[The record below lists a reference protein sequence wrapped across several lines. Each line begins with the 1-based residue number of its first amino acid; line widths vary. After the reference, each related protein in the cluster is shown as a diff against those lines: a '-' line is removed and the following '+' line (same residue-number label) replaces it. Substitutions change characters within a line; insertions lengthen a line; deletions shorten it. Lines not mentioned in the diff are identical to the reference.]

1 MENLKSP
8 YYFLILV
15 FGTITLSGC
24 GVSRLTGDGGANEWI
39 KQRSELLDK
48 QKKQAEENS
57 IRREKKI
64 KQDRE
69 EFERENPE
77 VPLSG
82 VGGVFTGKKTAG
94 LRGAMNSMPFV
105 TRYPDT
111 DDPQKVYVKVGTAQL
126 SLKQIIFSISE
137 QIQECQRV
145 TAYSG
150 YDIESY
156 CYKSLES
163 GMYNFSTMLKD
174 SGTPESTK
182 RAAVI
187 DGTIGNVIYFDHA
200 ARLAKMHNE
209 MCKKQNEN
217 GYVTMITV
225 SAPCRNYKGAGM

>member
-1 MENLKSP
+1 MEKLKLP
-8 YYFLILV
+8 YYFIIIAL
-15 FGTITLSGC
+15 GTITLSGC
-24 GVSRLTGDGGANEWI
+24 GVSRLTGDGGVNDWI
-39 KQRSELLDK
+39 KQRSELAEK
-48 QKKQAEENS
+48 QKKQTEENS
-57 IRREKKI
+57 IRREEKA

-69 EFERENPE
+69 RFERENPE

-82 VGGVFTGKKTAG
+82 VGGIFTEKNTAG
-94 LRGAMNSMPFV
+94 LRSALNAMPFV

-111 DDPQKVYVKVGTAQL
+111 DDLQKVYVKVGEAQL
-126 SLKQIIFSISE
+126 SLKQIIFSIGE

-163 GMYNFSTMLKD
+163 GLDKFAAMLKD
-174 SGTPESTK
+174 ADTPQSTK

-209 MCKKQNEN
+209 MCRKQNEN

-225 SAPCRNYKGAGM
+225 SAPCRNYKGAGI